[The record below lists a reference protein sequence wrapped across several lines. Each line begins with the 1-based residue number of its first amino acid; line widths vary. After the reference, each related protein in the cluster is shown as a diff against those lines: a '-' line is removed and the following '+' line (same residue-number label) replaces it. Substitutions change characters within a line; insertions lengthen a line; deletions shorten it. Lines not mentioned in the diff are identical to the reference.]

1 MNFNKF
7 SAISQKFLVFNKDI
21 LKTLEKS
28 PDVLNSN
35 IKYWLKQKKII
46 GLKNGL
52 YILTDKYYRA
62 ENKDVYLEYI
72 ANQLVTPSYLSVE
85 YVLAKYQILSEPVN
99 ALTSVTT
106 KTSRGKINDL
116 GSFRYYSL
124 SPRLFSGYKIKYY
137 QGAPVYEAE
146 KPKALFDYLYLRF
159 FSQRP
164 INAKALEALRFNWE
178 NISAA
183 DFKQAEKY
191 LKFTDSRRLLDLFRL
206 IKEKYYA

>member
-1 MNFNKF
+1 MNFNRL
-7 SAISQKFLVFNKDI
+7 ATLSQKFLVFNKNI
-21 LKTLEKS
+21 LKTLEKR

-46 GLKNGL
+46 GLKNGFYVL
-52 YILTDKYYRA
+52 ADRYYRA
-62 ENKDVYLEYI
+62 GNKDIYLEYI
-72 ANQLVTPSYLSVE
+72 ANQLVAPSYLSVE
-85 YVLAKYQILSEPVN
+85 YVLAKSQILSEPVN

-146 KPKALFDYLYLRF
+146 KPKALFDFLYLRF
-159 FSQRP
+159 LRRQP

-178 NISAA
+178 NISAT

-191 LKFTDSRRLLDLFRL
+191 LKFTNSRRLLDLFRL